1 MLGEWARNVA
11 TLSAV
16 NRVLLASGQHI
27 ARRQME
33 LAQDMMADTREARV
47 QRASARNRLWS

>member
-33 LAQDMMADTREARV
+33 LAQDMTADTREARV
-47 QRASARNRLWS
+47 LRASARNRLWS